1 MQIVC
6 SSGIIKNDIKLRNQ
20 NYTAKV
26 RFSANVDDNLRIK
39 CDLFDHQETIK
50 EISNQ
55 EMQKSSKVRFSAK
68 SGRQS

>member
-20 NYTAKV
+20 NK
-26 RFSANVDDNLRIK
+26 LRIK
-39 CDLFDHQETIK
+39 CDLCDHQETLK
-50 EISNQ
+50 ETSNQ

-68 SGRQS
+68 SGRPS